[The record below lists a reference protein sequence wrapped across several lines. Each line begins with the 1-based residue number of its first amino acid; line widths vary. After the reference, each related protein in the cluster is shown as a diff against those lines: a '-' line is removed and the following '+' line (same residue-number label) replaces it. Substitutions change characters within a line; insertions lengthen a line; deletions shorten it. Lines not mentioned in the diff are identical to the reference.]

1 LLYKFGIDVG
11 KGDYRFKLRISSGMP
26 ETGLAAAP
34 ETYSTTFEVHIDDH
48 LDDVY
53 G

>member
-1 LLYKFGIDVG
+1 MINKFGIDVG
-11 KGDYRFKLRISSGMP
+11 KGDYRFKLRISSGIP
-26 ETGLAAAP
+26 ETGP
-34 ETYSTTFEVHIDDH
+34 EFYFTTFEVHIDDH

>member
-1 LLYKFGIDVG
+1 MLYKFGIDVG
-11 KGDYRFKLRISSGMP
+11 KGDYRFKLRISSGIP
-26 ETGLAAAP
+26 ENGP
-34 ETYSTTFEVHIDDH
+34 ETYSTTFEVHIDDY